1 MENTES
7 MEDFVN
13 LTMVKKLGVDGYRK
27 QTYKALDQYLG
38 FLKTTDNPE
47 KIQTYIDSAYRILDF
62 ISNYEI
68 EERDRKLISLLGER
82 KVMLFEQ
89 FKKRLH

>member
-1 MENTES
+1 

-27 QTYKALDQYLG
+27 QTYKALEMYLG

-47 KIQTYIDSAYRILDF
+47 KIQTYIDSAHRILDF

-68 EERDRKLISLLGER
+68 EERERKLTSLLGEKR
-82 KVMLFEQ
+82 IMLFEQ
-89 FKKRLH
+89 YKERFY